1 MTTTNSYLDTSN
13 DGHHPTS
20 TCLTAQATLMRPM
33 TKTCQATEMAAASAM
48 HLEGGRWAPQH
59 PTTTENG

>member
-1 MTTTNSYLDTSN
+1 MMATNSYLDTSN

-20 TCLTAQATLMRPM
+20 TCLTAQATLTRPM
-33 TKTCQATEMAAASAM
+33 TKTRQVTETAAASAM
-48 HLEGGRWAPQH
+48 RLEGGRWAPQH